1 MAYECVVIGAS
12 LGGLEAVATLLRSL
26 GPEFSAPIAIS
37 QHRAAASSDGDL
49 SAIWQRSTSLA
60 IRDAEDKEGLE
71 RHRVYVAPADY
82 HLLVESREQ
91 LALSTDPPVLYAR
104 PSIDVLFESA
114 ADAFGVALIGV
125 VLTGASQDGA
135 RGAARIQDRGGIVIV
150 QDPASAERPEMPA
163 AALAAAPMSQVQPL
177 EQIASTLLRMGGH
190 VLPGTP

>member
-1 MAYECVVIGAS
+1 MIVVGGS
-12 LGGLEAVATLLRSL
+12 LGGFNAVQSILAHLPLGFQIPVAIVLHRNREPGSLLQDGLQRHCAL
-26 GPEFSAPIAIS
+26 PIVEV
-37 QHRAAASSDGDL
+37 
-49 SAIWQRSTSLA
+49 
-60 IRDAEDKEGLE
+60 EDKEPVEPG
-71 RHRVYVAPADY
+71 HVYLGPPDY
-82 HLLVESREQ
+82 HLLVERTHF
-91 LALSTDPPVLYAR
+91 ALSADEPVNYAR